1 MQLHKKFKSGNVHK
15 VYHDTQYGFPVHS
28 DNELFG
34 RLLLEINQAGLS
46 WDTILNKQKN
56 FKRAYADYDIK
67 TIANFNDDDR
77 KRLLN
82 DVGIIRNRLKVDAA
96 IYNAKVI
103 LELQKKKKTHGSFIT
118 WLDYHHPKTKKEW
131 VQLFKKTFKFT
142 GVEIT
147 KEFLMSS
154 SYLKGAHSKECPIF
168 KKSFNHESQVESI
181 HLKNEK
187 EYHNNNFFFFYFSW
201 LRITHKN
208 SVYVLETL

>member
-1 MQLHKKFKSGNVHK
+1 MNNYCNYTKNLNQENVHK

-67 TIANFNDDDR
+67 TIANFNDGDR

-103 LELQKKKKTHGSFIT
+103 LELQKTHGSFIT

-168 KKSFNHESQVESI
+168 KK
-181 HLKNEK
+181 
-187 EYHNNNFFFFYFSW
+187 
-201 LRITHKN
+201 
-208 SVYVLETL
+208 VLTMNPKWNQYT